1 MPVRTKQ
8 ASGVKSE
15 RNVWKNCQTQI
26 CLGLLRV
33 CLLDDIGVMQH
44 DDVTDEVPNDTE
56 YERGIDEETMRPF
69 KRIRGKKMVP
79 ECPPASGAASSSR
92 REWDEECWVNQGV
105 HGRNCLV
112 TSKTNNMHSRFGH
125 RKLQQ

>member
-79 ECPPASGAASSSR
+79 ECPPASGAGSSSR
-92 REWDEECWVNQGV
+92 EGMGRGMLGESRGPWEEVPGDFQDE
-105 HGRNCLV
+105 
-112 TSKTNNMHSRFGH
+112 
-125 RKLQQ
+125 

>member
-1 MPVRTKQ
+1 M
-8 ASGVKSE
+8 KSE

-69 KRIRGKKMVP
+69 KRIRGKKQKAREAEEGRFP
-79 ECPPASGAASSSR
+79 SSNSLCLPPLPPLYATATQARG
-92 REWDEECWVNQGV
+92 
-105 HGRNCLV
+105 
-112 TSKTNNMHSRFGH
+112 
-125 RKLQQ
+125 